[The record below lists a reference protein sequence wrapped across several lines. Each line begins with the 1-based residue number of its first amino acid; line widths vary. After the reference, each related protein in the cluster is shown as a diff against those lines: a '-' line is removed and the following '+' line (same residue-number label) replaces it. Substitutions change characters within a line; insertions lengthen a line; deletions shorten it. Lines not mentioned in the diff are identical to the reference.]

1 MTRAVVAMADSAPIE
16 FLPGTTVPAPALMTE
31 CEAAGYLRLDENRSD
46 ENAVKAL
53 NRLVAKRLVR
63 PCLVGNRRR
72 YWRHELI
79 RFMRDETERYSDH
92 C

>member
-1 MTRAVVAMADSAPIE
+1 
-16 FLPGTTVPAPALMTE
+16 MTE

-63 PCLVGNRRR
+63 PCLVGNWRR
-72 YWRHELI
+72 YWRRELD
-79 RFMRDETERYSDH
+79 RFMRDETERYSDY

>member
-1 MTRAVVAMADSAPIE
+1 VTDVPLTIE
-16 FLPGTTVPAPALMTE
+16 YLPGTTVPAPALMTE
-31 CEAAGYLRLDENRSD
+31 SEAAGYLRLDDNRST

-53 NRLVAKRLVR
+53 NRLVEKRLIR

-72 YWRHELI
+72 YWRHELD
-79 RFMRDETERYSDH
+79 RFMCDETERYSDH